1 MRRSEC
7 EVDDPEA
14 AATVLRECD
23 YGVLSLNSGGEPYGV
38 AVNFAF
44 CGGVLYFHGSLE
56 GRKAEAIGEA
66 AQGAFL
72 AVKPYAFIPSYFSDT
87 RSACPATQYFASV
100 HISGTVRRVVDPA
113 EKAFGLTALMEKMQP
128 EGGYEPIDPADPVY
142 TNVLEKTG
150 VYKLVPSTVSLK
162 VKAGQNLA
170 QNRHERLIGRLL
182 ERGAETDRTTIEAME
197 AFRPWH

>member
-14 AATVLRECD
+14 VASVLRECD
-23 YGVLSLNSGGEPYGV
+23 YGVLSLISGGEPYGV

-44 CGGVLYFHGSLE
+44 CGGALYFHGSLE
-56 GRKAEAIGEA
+56 GRKAEAIGDA

-100 HISGTVRRVVDPA
+100 HISGTVRRLVDPA
-113 EKAFGLTALMEKMQP
+113 EKASGLTALMEKMQP
-128 EGGYEPIDPADPVY
+128 EGGYEPIDAANPVY

-150 VYKLVPSTVSLK
+150 VYKIIPSTVTLK

-170 QNRHERLIGRLL
+170 KNRRDRLICRLHERGTSVDCR
-182 ERGAETDRTTIEAME
+182 TIEAME
-197 AFRPWH
+197 AFRS